1 MKSPSQKT
9 AALSRLSSYLHNST
23 KKLIFNLIKKLQF
36 SYCPLLWMLCSKT
49 SKNMINKLHERS
61 LKIILNDYP
70 NNFNILLENNND
82 INNHQRNIQALLV
95 EVFKMKNELASSTMD
110 SILNKRFKTY
120 NLRNFQEFA
129 RTKIIYIYLH
139 NWCIVSVAISVDLT
153 SQLLK
158 AILNCRWSHN
168 QIVG

>member
-1 MKSPSQKT
+1 MKNPSQKT

-36 SYCPLLWMLCSKT
+36 SYCALLWMFCSKT

-70 NNFNILLENNND
+70 NNLNILLENNND

-95 EVFKMKNELASSTMD
+95 EVFKMKNELASSTME

-129 RTKIIYIYLH
+129 GTKIIYIYLH
-139 NWCIVSVAISVDLT
+139 N
-153 SQLLK
+153 
-158 AILNCRWSHN
+158 
-168 QIVG
+168 